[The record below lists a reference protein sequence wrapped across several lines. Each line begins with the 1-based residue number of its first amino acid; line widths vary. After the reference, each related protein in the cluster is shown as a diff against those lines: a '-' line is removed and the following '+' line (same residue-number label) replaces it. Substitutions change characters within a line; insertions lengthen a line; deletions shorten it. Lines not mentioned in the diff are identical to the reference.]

1 MNIAKLQ
8 AQLQKVPDQAL
19 IGYVQSPNGQVPSY
33 LALAELTRR
42 KDMRSSAAPQQPM
55 PTQTVAAQEVAEAGP
70 GIAALPVPDQMFNPE
85 SYASGGI
92 VAFDEG
98 GEVPGFYRGGD
109 LEKYTAEY
117 QAYLNDPSSFDTT
130 SSAAERFFSRSPKT
144 RYDIAKQKELD
155 RLKSLPSP
163 GIFTATT
170 PQERAAYAQRKEY
183 IDRFAAGEFDP
194 KAPVAPVATR
204 PTMEVAPRAE
214 VPTVPAVVPP
224 LASSTVARPQASPTA
239 PVVSGIGRVEYV
251 APTDYSGEY
260 DEMLRPEISAQEAMN
275 KYQGLMGT
283 DVGRQKLNERLAAM
297 ETRAAKEEEQA
308 PWMAL
313 AKAGLGMA
321 GGRSQFAVQNIAEGA
336 QAGLKDFADARER
349 LANKEEKRF
358 NIQAQLAQAERAEQV
373 AAATYGLQSEEA
385 VKARNEANR
394 LAKLGY
400 KANLASDKAKGEFE
414 ASKTNLSADIEVAKL
429 DEDKRYHNLWYKTN
443 MEKVNRDA
451 VTLEKSIRSNETA
464 QLKALLSESGDRL
477 DKMVA
482 VGVDK
487 TDPLYVKSLE
497 IYNATADALGLKAGV
512 KTTPAATGPRS
523 KPLSAFGK

>member
-1 MNIAKLQ
+1 MNIVKLQ
-8 AQLQKVPDQAL
+8 KQLQNVPDSAL
-19 IGYVQSPNGQVPSY
+19 IGYVQNPDGQVPTY
-33 LALAELTRR
+33 LALTEISRR
-42 KDMRSSAAPQQPM
+42 KQMRDDYQQQAAPEKSVAEAMVEEATGIGAIPQQMSQPM
-55 PTQTVAAQEVAEAGP
+55 PQQMAPEMPMQMPPQMAQAPQPQAPIQMAEGGLASLD
-70 GIAALPVPDQMFNPE
+70 LPDDMFSEE

-92 VAFDEG
+92 VAFEDG
-98 GEVPGFYRGGD
+98 GEVENYAPGGIVPRPLGPV
-109 LEKYTAEY
+109 KYET
-117 QAYLNDPSSFDTT
+117 
-130 SSAAERFFSRSPKT
+130 
-144 RYDIAKQKELD
+144 
-155 RLKSLPSP
+155 
-163 GIFTATT
+163 
-170 PQERAAYAQRKEY
+170 
-183 IDRFAAGEFDP
+183 
-194 KAPVAPVATR
+194 
-204 PTMEVAPRAE
+204 
-214 VPTVPAVVPP
+214 
-224 LASSTVARPQASPTA
+224 
-239 PVVSGIGRVEYV
+239 
-251 APTDYSGEY
+251 PTDYSGEY
-260 DEMLRPEISAQEAMN
+260 DEMLRPEISAQDAMA

-283 DVGRQKLNERLAAM
+283 DVGRQKLNDRLAAM

-512 KTTPAATGPRS
+512 KTTPAETGPRK

>member
-1 MNIAKLQ
+1 
-8 AQLQKVPDQAL
+8 
-19 IGYVQSPNGQVPSY
+19 
-33 LALAELTRR
+33 
-42 KDMRSSAAPQQPM
+42 
-55 PTQTVAAQEVAEAGP
+55 
-70 GIAALPVPDQMFNPE
+70 
-85 SYASGGI
+85 
-92 VAFDEG
+92 
-98 GEVPGFYRGGD
+98 
-109 LEKYTAEY
+109 
-117 QAYLNDPSSFDTT
+117 
-130 SSAAERFFSRSPKT
+130 
-144 RYDIAKQKELD
+144 
-155 RLKSLPSP
+155 
-163 GIFTATT
+163 
-170 PQERAAYAQRKEY
+170 
-183 IDRFAAGEFDP
+183 
-194 KAPVAPVATR
+194 
-204 PTMEVAPRAE
+204 
-214 VPTVPAVVPP
+214 
-224 LASSTVARPQASPTA
+224 
-239 PVVSGIGRVEYV
+239 
-251 APTDYSGEY
+251 
-260 DEMLRPEISAQEAMN
+260 
-275 KYQGLMGT
+275 
-283 DVGRQKLNERLAAM
+283 
-297 ETRAAKEEEQA
+297 
-308 PWMAL
+308 
-313 AKAGLGMA
+313 
-321 GGRSQFAVQNIAEGA
+321 
-336 QAGLKDFADARER
+336 
-349 LANKEEKRF
+349 
-358 NIQAQLAQAERAEQV
+358 V

>member
-92 VAFDEG
+92 VAFEDG
-98 GEVPGFYRGGD
+98 GEVKKYAPGGFVPSPMGDAVLPLMGSSGD
-109 LEKYTAEY
+109 LLARIEELKRSNPWMSEQQIKAQIAAQT
-117 QAYLNDPSSFDTT
+117 PVPM
-130 SSAAERFFSRSPKT
+130 SAAEQKMFEGRPAPT
-144 RYDIAKQKELD
+144 PLNYDRPA
-155 RLKSLPSP
+155 
-163 GIFTATT
+163 
-170 PQERAAYAQRKEY
+170 PQQIMSQVAQR
-183 IDRFAAGEFDP
+183 DRVAA
-194 KAPVAPVATR
+194 APTSAMPSAAP
-204 PTMEVAPRAE
+204 
-214 VPTVPAVVPP
+214 
-224 LASSTVARPQASPTA
+224 SK
-239 PVVSGIGRVEYV
+239 IGRVEYV

-477 DKMVA
+477 DKMIA
-482 VGVDK
+482 AGVEK

>member
-1 MNIAKLQ
+1 
-8 AQLQKVPDQAL
+8 
-19 IGYVQSPNGQVPSY
+19 
-33 LALAELTRR
+33 
-42 KDMRSSAAPQQPM
+42 
-55 PTQTVAAQEVAEAGP
+55 
-70 GIAALPVPDQMFNPE
+70 
-85 SYASGGI
+85 
-92 VAFDEG
+92 
-98 GEVPGFYRGGD
+98 
-109 LEKYTAEY
+109 
-117 QAYLNDPSSFDTT
+117 
-130 SSAAERFFSRSPKT
+130 
-144 RYDIAKQKELD
+144 
-155 RLKSLPSP
+155 
-163 GIFTATT
+163 
-170 PQERAAYAQRKEY
+170 
-183 IDRFAAGEFDP
+183 
-194 KAPVAPVATR
+194 
-204 PTMEVAPRAE
+204 
-214 VPTVPAVVPP
+214 
-224 LASSTVARPQASPTA
+224 
-239 PVVSGIGRVEYV
+239 
-251 APTDYSGEY
+251 
-260 DEMLRPEISAQEAMN
+260 MLRPEISAQEAMN